1 MSTSTIDLI
10 KRAAQRLRR
19 TQGLAHG
26 VSLDVAARNHGYEN
40 FAHAKL
46 SLGVR

>member
-19 TQGLAHG
+19 QHGIAHT
-26 VSLDVAARNHGYEN
+26 VSLDLAAKHFGYEN

-46 SLGVR
+46 ALGVA